1 MLTPI
6 LYGSRQLMSFFHVQG
21 HLQTTTHQ
29 VCCATLT
36 VGCLLLTAPPVHD
49 KTDWH
54 AVVAQLQQMYKEL
67 AHLQPAAATR
77 KPGLN
82 KTADID
88 VEQARSQLV
97 HDTVMQHMCM
107 QTRCEK

>member
-1 MLTPI
+1 M
-6 LYGSRQLMSFFHVQG
+6 
-21 HLQTTTHQ
+21 
-29 VCCATLT
+29 
-36 VGCLLLTAPPVHD
+36 HD

-54 AVVAQLQQMYKEL
+54 AVVAQLQQMYQELL

-82 KTADID
+82 KTADVD
-88 VEQARSQLV
+88 VEQVHSQLV

-107 QTRCEK
+107 QIRCEK